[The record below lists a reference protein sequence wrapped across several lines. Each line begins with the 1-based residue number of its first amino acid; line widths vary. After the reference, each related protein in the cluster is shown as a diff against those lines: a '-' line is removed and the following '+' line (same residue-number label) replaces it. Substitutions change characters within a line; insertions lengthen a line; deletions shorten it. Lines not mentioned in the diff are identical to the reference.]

1 MNTATPARTASDEN
15 LDAVFAALGNSTRRA
30 LVTRLGAGDATIS
43 ELAEPFDMTL
53 AAVSKH
59 LLVLERAGLVVRTR
73 RGKARHCRLD
83 ANAFETAEKWL
94 GSRREM
100 WESTLDSFA
109 DYVEGHHAE
118 EAGDASTT

>member
-1 MNTATPARTASDEN
+1 MNTATPARIASDEN

-83 ANAFETAEKWL
+83 ANAFETAEEWL
-94 GSRREM
+94 DSRRQM
-100 WESTLDSFA
+100 WECTLDAFA
-109 DYVEGHHAE
+109 DYVEGRHE
-118 EAGDASTT
+118 EDGDNAPAT

>member
-1 MNTATPARTASDEN
+1 MYSATSDHRISDEH
-15 LDAVFAALGNSTRRA
+15 LDAVFAALGNTTRRA
-30 LVTRLGAGDATIS
+30 LVTRLGRGDATIT

-73 RGKARHCRLD
+73 RGKARHCRLEND
-83 ANAFETAEKWL
+83 AFETAEGWL
-94 GSRREM
+94 SSRRQM

-109 DYVEGHHAE
+109 EYVEQRDEH
-118 EAGDASTT
+118 

>member
-1 MNTATPARTASDEN
+1 MDTATPERIALDNN

-30 LVTRLGAGDATIS
+30 LVTRLGTGDATIS

-59 LLVLERAGLVVRTR
+59 LQVLERAGLVVRTR

-83 ANAFETAEKWL
+83 KEAFEAAEEWL
-94 GSRREM
+94 DSRGQH

-109 DYVEGHHAE
+109 DYVEGRNAQG
-118 EAGDASTT
+118 AGDASAT